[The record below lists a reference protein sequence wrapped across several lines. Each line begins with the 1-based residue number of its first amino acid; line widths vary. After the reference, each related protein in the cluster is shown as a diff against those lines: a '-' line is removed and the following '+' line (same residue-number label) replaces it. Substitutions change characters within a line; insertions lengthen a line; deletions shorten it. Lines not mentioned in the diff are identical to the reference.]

1 MSSQLQHT
9 FQDIASRWL
18 TELAGTVDAKTSE
31 YYRWSLES
39 FVFPEFGKR
48 EPQDITED
56 DVRNLLEKK
65 RAEGV
70 SEGSVYA
77 FPKLIWRILSY
88 ASAEGLCEAP
98 EWNIVMGKPERMSPT
113 VILTY
118 DQEKRLLTYLTE
130 NPKPKHVGIYLV
142 LTTGISIGEMQQLTW
157 ADVSL
162 YQRKIRVLK
171 DVKGTLDAK
180 NKFRSIHINEQQR
193 LFLKKVA
200 SLPTVYVASGKPK
213 PASPYAIRNNF
224 VRVLKE
230 LNLPDM
236 PLSDLR
242 HTFAVHCLEGGMGY
256 EKLSEVLGQKN
267 SRNFRA
273 YFRELVSSE
282 TRERLEQELL
292 TTRKVREAPEH
303 TNCIGPDL
311 SPEVVALRQKVE
323 AKKKQL
329 NDTLADLE
337 GDLKIIHTLKNS
349 NVPGPGAGGPR
360 EGLYKFVEK
369 VLGDDRDGKM
379 LVEYLRCNMR
389 VADMPS
395 QKDVC
400 VQTIRSRVVRGFAK
414 LTERLDAIL
423 AVEGYDILDMFNKL
437 TARIQEVAPPANQK
451 PGRKLKPNLENDY
464 KQAMAALDRIAAK
477 QKDIE
482 GLDG

>member
-1 MSSQLQHT
+1 MPSFSI
-9 FQDIASRWL
+9 IASRWL
-18 TELAGTVDAKTSE
+18 DELAENVDAKTSE

-39 FVFPEFGKR
+39 FVYPELGER
-48 EPQDITED
+48 EPRDITED

-113 VILTY
+113 VILTCG
-118 DQEKRLLTYLTE
+118 QEKRLLTYLTE
-130 NPKPKHVGIYLV
+130 NPRPKHVGIYLV
-142 LTTGISIGEMQQLTW
+142 LTTGISIGEMQKLTW

-162 YQRKIRVLK
+162 YQKKIRVLK
-171 DVKGTLDAK
+171 EAKGTLDDK

-224 VRVLKE
+224 VRMLKE

-256 EKLSEVLGQKN
+256 EKLSEILGQKN

-273 YFRELVSSE
+273 YFRELVSPE
-282 TRERLEQELL
+282 TRERLEQEVLEA
-292 TTRKVREAPEH
+292 RKVREAPEH
-303 TNCIGPDL
+303 INCIGPDL

-329 NDTLADLE
+329 NETLAVLE
-337 GDLKIIHTLKNS
+337 GDLKIIHALRNS

-360 EGLYKFVEK
+360 EGLYKFIEK
-369 VLGDDRDGKM
+369 VLGNDRDGKM

-389 VADMPS
+389 VASMPS

-400 VQTIRSRVVRGFAK
+400 VQTIRARVVRGFAK
-414 LTERLDAIL
+414 LNERLDQIY
-423 AVEGYDILDMFNKL
+423 AVEGYDILDMFHSL
-437 TARIQEVAPPANQK
+437 TSKIQEVAPPVPK
-451 PGRKLKPNLENDY
+451 KSGRKPTNTLEYEY
-464 KQAMAALDRIAAK
+464 KKAMDDLERIK
-477 QKDIE
+477 K
-482 GLDG
+482 